1 MRCYVFHKTYLQMVR
16 NFRKPLVIGSPKVLL
31 RLPAAT
37 SSLSEMSEGT
47 SFQSTIDDHSVDK
60 SSVNKVIF
68 CSGKHYYTLLSE
80 RQERAITDTA
90 LVRLEVK
97 TIRVFCFMISV
108 FLYAISFLLF
118 LLFKMVI
125 TS

>member
-1 MRCYVFHKTYLQMVR
+1 MYFLQMVR
-16 NFRKPLVIGSPKVLL
+16 NFRKPLVIGAPKVLL

-47 SFQSTIDDHSVDK
+47 SFQSTIDDTTVNK
-60 SSVNKVIF
+60 SAVSKVIF

-90 LVRLEVK
+90 LVRLEVRLPSIK
-97 TIRVFCFMISV
+97 IFAVFFMGIGTKS
-108 FLYAISFLLF
+108 YQWD
-118 LLFKMVI
+118 
-125 TS
+125 T